1 MSEITFAILPIR
13 FYPYPRTERDG
24 IAVGRTISLNALQ
37 NPIGVALVPQ
47 RFFSAQEV
55 KDGTDLLRRGVIVT
69 TWEKVKEEKNIWWIK
84 TSLGNAIQINEIWF
98 DNEAQCFVG
107 KGNLIPFSPYL
118 SDKPDFALADAC
130 IQIFQFFN
138 MSDFFELVPTL
149 KAIIQKTYN
158 QVRNKDPLTISSS
171 EGLQQSLYHIIIEI
185 LQFDNVAYFM
195 LPSDYE
201 SIVSTTNFRD
211 FVMEVLNFVK
221 ALKIRIEEVKKV
233 REEAEESAAKH
244 QRLAFLSHL
253 RDAINTEIKEISYT
267 TGDSEADELLKEIQ
281 TNPNLPEQ
289 LKAKLREEVES
300 VAGYTT
306 NPERPIVLRHVR
318 FVLSLPWGKYVEPNT
333 NLSEV
338 ITTLEN
344 SHYGLFDAK
353 ERISEYLALYT
364 HLKRPPKGNILC
376 FIGPPGTGKTSMAA
390 AVAEALKL
398 PFYRV
403 SLGGV
408 SDEAEIKGHRRTYIG
423 AMPGR
428 IASALAQLKA
438 LNGIIFL
445 DEIDKLGL
453 SYRGRPDAALLDA
466 LDPDRNHD
474 FFDHYVDYPI
484 DLSNILF
491 ICGANVQENID
502 PILADR
508 MEFIQFNGYL
518 LPEKFQIVKHY
529 LIPTIR
535 KNWQITEEHVTITDD
550 AISYII
556 KTWGR
561 WEAGIR
567 EVKRQVESAL
577 RKALCFQEKR
587 VTARFIQRHFPPPVP
602 LVEWK
607 NEYAQRVGYIPV
619 VGVNRSGEGVVFW
632 VEIHKIDQ
640 ATNNNSPWNI
650 EIVGN
655 ADDSMRESIKSSF
668 LWCRHHIPTFDNANT
683 KWIVYLPSV
692 SLPRGG
698 PSASLAITVGLICTH
713 LNRPIGRLVAMTGEI
728 SASGEILPVGG
739 LPAKIVAA
747 ENAGLEEILIPAA
760 NKDEV
765 DYWLRKSRLSHRIK
779 ITPVETIE
787 EVLAHL
793 DIKLEKHA
801 S

>member
-1 MSEITFAILPIR
+1 
-13 FYPYPRTERDG
+13 
-24 IAVGRTISLNALQ
+24 
-37 NPIGVALVPQ
+37 
-47 RFFSAQEV
+47 
-55 KDGTDLLRRGVIVT
+55 
-69 TWEKVKEEKNIWWIK
+69 
-84 TSLGNAIQINEIWF
+84 
-98 DNEAQCFVG
+98 
-107 KGNLIPFSPYL
+107 
-118 SDKPDFALADAC
+118 
-130 IQIFQFFN
+130 
-138 MSDFFELVPTL
+138 
-149 KAIIQKTYN
+149 
-158 QVRNKDPLTISSS
+158 
-171 EGLQQSLYHIIIEI
+171 
-185 LQFDNVAYFM
+185 
-195 LPSDYE
+195 
-201 SIVSTTNFRD
+201 
-211 FVMEVLNFVK
+211 
-221 ALKIRIEEVKKV
+221 
-233 REEAEESAAKH
+233 
-244 QRLAFLSHL
+244 
-253 RDAINTEIKEISYT
+253 
-267 TGDSEADELLKEIQ
+267 
-281 TNPNLPEQ
+281 
-289 LKAKLREEVES
+289 
-300 VAGYTT
+300 
-306 NPERPIVLRHVR
+306 
-318 FVLSLPWGKYVEPNT
+318 
-333 NLSEV
+333 
-338 ITTLEN
+338 
-344 SHYGLFDAK
+344 
-353 ERISEYLALYT
+353 
-364 HLKRPPKGNILC
+364 
-376 FIGPPGTGKTSMAA
+376 
-390 AVAEALKL
+390 
-398 PFYRV
+398 
-403 SLGGV
+403 
-408 SDEAEIKGHRRTYIG
+408 
-423 AMPGR
+423 
-428 IASALAQLKA
+428 
-438 LNGIIFL
+438 
-445 DEIDKLGL
+445 
-453 SYRGRPDAALLDA
+453 
-466 LDPDRNHD
+466 
-474 FFDHYVDYPI
+474 
-484 DLSNILF
+484 
-491 ICGANVQENID
+491 
-502 PILADR
+502 

-535 KNWQITEEHVTITDD
+535 KNWQITEEQVTITDD
-550 AISYII
+550 AISYIV

-561 WEAGIR
+561 WEAGVR

-587 VTARFIQRHFPPPVP
+587 VTAKFIQRHFPPPVP

-765 DYWLRKSRLSHRIK
+765 DYWLKKSKLSHRIR

-787 EVLAHL
+787 EVLARL